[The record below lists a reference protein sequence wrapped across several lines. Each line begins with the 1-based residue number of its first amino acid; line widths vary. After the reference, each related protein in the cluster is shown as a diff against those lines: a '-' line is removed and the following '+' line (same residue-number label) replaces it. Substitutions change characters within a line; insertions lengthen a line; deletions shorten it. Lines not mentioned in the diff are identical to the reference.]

1 MTKLVVKLVVLGV
14 LMVACTAFAQEIR
27 QNADQNLQGAQN
39 MDRNMP
45 GVVRQRAFAY
55 GLTLREG
62 YDSNIYT
69 RSDDVKGSF
78 STTASPDFQFG
89 WSNPTTDITAHY
101 SYSAVY
107 YNSRPE
113 KSLDQSHNLNVS
125 VGHEFSPR
133 VHVVFSDDF
142 APGFEPDI
150 EEGTSQRSADYI
162 QNTARLIATY
172 KLNSRWDMSTSVRHY
187 FINYD
192 DNSVLPVFPGIPT
205 SQTMNRQSVEVNAA
219 VDYQPVSTTTIGMS
233 LGYNA
238 MSYTGNNRDN
248 AGQTLGFRLLHSFNP
263 RLSCDA
269 NAGIQMQTFNAVS
282 GTSLN
287 PDVNMGVNY
296 LLTSRTSVG
305 ARFSTHMVP
314 TVVATYL
321 EQQTYMFS
329 GNLVHQFTPKLM
341 GAASVMFVP
350 SEYNGSLLVPGST
363 DTGNQTE
370 TTTAGSLMLGY
381 QFNVHLRGELGYS
394 FTHFNS
400 DFAFR
405 SYDRHMTY
413 LQARVGF

>member
-1 MTKLVVKLVVLGV
+1 MTKLVVKLVVLNV
-14 LMVACTAFAQEIR
+14 LMVVCTALAQDIK
-27 QNADQNLQGAQN
+27 QN
-39 MDRNMP
+39 MDQNRQNLDQNTP

-62 YDSNIYT
+62 YDSNIYS
-69 RSDDVKGSF
+69 RSENVKGSF

-89 WSNPTTDITAHY
+89 WNNATTDITAHY

-107 YNSRPE
+107 YQNRPE
-113 KSLDQSHNLNVS
+113 KSWDQSHSLDVS
-125 VGHEFSPR
+125 VGHEFTPR
-133 VHVVFSDDF
+133 LRVVFSDQF

-150 EEGTSQRSADYI
+150 EEGTSQRSANYI
-162 QNTARLIATY
+162 QNTAALTGTY
-172 KLNSRWDMSTSVRHY
+172 QLNSRWDLSTSVRHY

-192 DNSVLPVFPGIPT
+192 DNSVLPVFPGVPT

-238 MSYTGNNRDN
+238 MSYTGNDRDN

-269 NAGIQMQTFNAVS
+269 NAGIQMQTFNAVG

-305 ARFSTHMVP
+305 GRFSTRMQP
-314 TVVATYL
+314 TEVATYL
-321 EQQTYMFS
+321 EQQTFMFS
-329 GNLVHQFTPKLM
+329 GNVVHQFTPKFM
-341 GAASVMFVP
+341 GALSAMFVP
-350 SEYNGSLLVPGST
+350 SEYNGSLLMPGSPA
-363 DTGNQTE
+363 TGNQSE
-370 TTTAGSLMLGY
+370 TSLAGSLMLGY